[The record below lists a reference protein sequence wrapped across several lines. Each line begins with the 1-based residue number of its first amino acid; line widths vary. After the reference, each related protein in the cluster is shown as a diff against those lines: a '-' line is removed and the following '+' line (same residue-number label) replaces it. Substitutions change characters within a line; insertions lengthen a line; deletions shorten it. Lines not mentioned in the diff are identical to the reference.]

1 MTLQEAGFP
10 QILCP
15 NSSWGLAGYPY
26 EVFIFLHIRE
36 RPGIS
41 EVEEMLIDCTAHPMD
56 ISLSPAYGSHSKVA
70 NFRQNR

>member
-1 MTLQEAGFP
+1 MTLQGAGFP

-15 NSSWGLAGYPY
+15 NSSWGLARYPY
-26 EVFIFLHIRE
+26 KVFIFLHTRE

-41 EVEEMLIDCTAHPMD
+41 EVEEMLMD